1 MEKLY
6 TKCIFDLL
14 NRRKPSCVENVDPAT
29 TRRGRR
35 KVFAVLLL
43 WSRVLG
49 FGRAL
54 RLMTYLVCP
63 F

>member
-29 TRRGRR
+29 TLGAAGERYSRCYYCGRE
-35 KVFAVLLL
+35 FSGSA
-43 WSRVLG
+43 G
-49 FGRAL
+49 H
-54 RLMTYLVCP
+54 
-63 F
+63 